1 MSDGGA
7 QVIVA
12 TGEGLVQLAR
22 FRVGRV
28 VLWFIAAWLTLS
40 AITAHGEARPFQFFI
55 AVGVAFIALVGHF
68 VAERRR
74 RAERAALRN
83 GLALIGLVVAS
94 LVGGLWLAFRKKRGE
109 APTPPTEAEIDAL
122 IR

>member
-12 TGEGLVQLAR
+12 MGEGAVQLAR
-22 FRVGRV
+22 FKVGRV

-40 AITAHGEARPFQFFI
+40 AITAHGDARPFGFFL
-55 AVGVAFIALVGHF
+55 AVAVALVALVGHF
-68 VAERRR
+68 IAERRR

-83 GLALIGLVVAS
+83 ALMLIGLVAAS
-94 LVGGLWLAFRKKRGE
+94 LVGGLWLAFRKKRGDE
-109 APTPPTEAEIDAL
+109 PPPPSEEEIDAL
-122 IR
+122 LR